1 MYAKCDSYFHRANLT
16 GAHIPSNQW
25 PEIPHIAH
33 RPFGGDSIAR
43 FNTSRDL
50 DEGAGVVLRDGRIY
64 EVSTR
69 LLSLQC
75 AGRLRPNAQKHKV
88 VGAPHIL
95 HKANQRNRRGAYMSN
110 LRLRSMGNDITRVRN
125 IGILRL

>member
-75 AGRLRPNAQKHKV
+75 AGRLLPNAQKHKV
-88 VGAPHIL
+88 VGTPIFYIKRIGVTA
-95 HKANQRNRRGAYMSN
+95 GALTGQIYVFGVWEM
-110 LRLRSMGNDITRVRN
+110 
-125 IGILRL
+125 ILRA